1 MPSRPTPGAATDN
14 GQPRDGE
21 AECSSLEAERLKQL
35 ATEERRYTNLC
46 AVMREAG
53 AEQADWSYSP
63 PRSDD
68 WTEWCPV
75 ARYCAADLRYRQTG
89 ETYGLLATGH
99 GPYYCPACEKRPGAG
114 WIARLCLE
122 CWWWDAGY
130 DQALS
135 AARQLGRRWSEQT
148 RRVA

>member
-1 MPSRPTPGAATDN
+1 VTDIDDLKSR
-14 GQPRDGE
+14 
-21 AECSSLEAERLKQL
+21 QL
-35 ATEERRYTNLC
+35 AREAKRYAALC

>member
-1 MPSRPTPGAATDN
+1 MTIEETRA
-14 GQPRDGE
+14 QQ
-21 AECSSLEAERLKQL
+21 LEAE
-35 ATEERRYTNLC
+35 AERYKNLC

>member
-1 MPSRPTPGAATDN
+1 
-14 GQPRDGE
+14 
-21 AECSSLEAERLKQL
+21 LKQL